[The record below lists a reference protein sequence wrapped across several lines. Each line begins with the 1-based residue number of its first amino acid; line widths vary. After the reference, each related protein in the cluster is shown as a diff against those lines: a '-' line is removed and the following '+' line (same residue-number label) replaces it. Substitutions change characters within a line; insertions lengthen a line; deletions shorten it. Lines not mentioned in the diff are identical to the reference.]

1 MIAGVTLRVKIL
13 HIYIQGIEPMSV
25 PPSEIENIREGT
37 YLGEI
42 NHEFC
47 LEHIKSPLK
56 AGSPVFLYVQQHF

>member
-1 MIAGVTLRVKIL
+1 MA
-13 HIYIQGIEPMSV
+13 V

-56 AGSPVFLYVQQHF
+56 AGSPGLSMYSNTFDTRYVDFSIQNNY